1 MVGRREIVT
10 TLQKVVVGLLGI
22 GLATTLLMKDRQTV
36 PVIGAVGKLGRDWLG
51 TAMGTLRGNG

>member
-1 MVGRREIVT
+1 MTI
-10 TLQKVVVGLLGI
+10 LQKVVVGLLGI

-36 PVIGAVGKLGRDWLG
+36 PVVGALGKLGTDWLG